1 MVSQVSQTDRISLV
15 VFLGNYGKEYEKT
28 RHNAAWL
35 FAASLD
41 FFPRLSWQRKFR
53 GQWASLPWRSGQE
66 ERQVYFL
73 MPETYMN
80 LSGEST
86 AGLASFYKIPPQ
98 EILAVHDE
106 IELDFGTVSLKRG
119 GGLGGHNGLRSLKSC
134 LGTPDFWRIRLGV
147 GKPPHPDVASYV
159 LSPFSRKEEKDLP
172 FVFQAAEEILCSV
185 LTRAP
190 SSVPE
195 EWRKKKTLEP

>member
-80 LSGEST
+80 LSGESA

-147 GKPPHPDVASYV
+147 GKPPHPDGNHI
-159 LSPFSRKEEKDLP
+159 PFHGILQYLP
-172 FVFQAAEEILCSV
+172 
-185 LTRAP
+185 
-190 SSVPE
+190 
-195 EWRKKKTLEP
+195 